1 MVGQAGVRRNQFRRW
16 MTAEDEWQALQDLK
30 AWAADH
36 PDRTPQQAVRA
47 LGLPDMTG
55 VPADPNLRDRTQ
67 RRMAYEAT
75 AMLSYA
81 EYALNRA
88 RRSRPT
94 G

>member
-1 MVGQAGVRRNQFRRW
+1 VSENQFRRW
-16 MTAEDEWQALQDLK
+16 MTDEDEWQALQDLK
-30 AWAADH
+30 AWVADH
-36 PDRTPQQAVRA
+36 PDCTPEQAVSA

-55 VPADPNLRDRTQ
+55 VPADPNLRNRTQ

-81 EYALNRA
+81 DYAI
-88 RRSRPT
+88 RRIRRLQEDES